1 MLSEIENVLSRE
13 GYRQYMVLKLYIN
26 DLADNNV
33 ELTSMY
39 KEHIDKHIRKLLDT
53 PKYIDAGFDVLVP
66 TYYTFSIED
75 INQIKINFSIKCEA
89 YLVHLDSS
97 NYGAHHT
104 GFYMYPRS
112 SLSKTYLRLAN
123 CVGIIDSGYRGN
135 LIGIFDKSNTLV
147 NSNEYVNQVK
157 KGERLVQICAPG
169 LVPIVPIL
177 VDEMDT
183 NTSRGEGGFGST
195 GK

>member
-1 MLSEIENVLSRE
+1 MLSEIENVLRRE
-13 GYRQYMVLKLYIN
+13 GYRQYMVLKVYIAN
-26 DLADNNV
+26 LDDV

-39 KEHIDKHIRKLLDT
+39 KEHIDKHIRKLLNT

-66 TYYTFSIED
+66 ELLSFSNKD
-75 INQIKINFSIKCEA
+75 ISKVKIDFGIKCEA

-97 NYGAHHT
+97 NYGSHHT

-112 SLSKTYLRLAN
+112 SLSKTDLRLAN

-135 LIGIFDKSNTLV
+135 LIGVFDKSCTSLIE
-147 NSNEYVNQVK
+147 SYEYFIQAE
-157 KGERLVQICAPG
+157 KGDRLVQICAPG
-169 LVPIVPIL
+169 LVPMVPIL
-177 VDEMDT
+177 VDEMYT

>member
-1 MLSEIENVLSRE
+1 MLSDIENVLRRE
-13 GYRQYMVLKLYIN
+13 GYKQYMIIKIYI
-26 DLADNNV
+26 DNPDNV

-39 KEHIDKHIRKLLDT
+39 TQHINNHIRKMLDT

-66 TYYTFSIED
+66 NSFSFPNTD
-75 INQIKINFSIKCEA
+75 ISQVKVNFGIKCEA
-89 YLVHLDSS
+89 YLVYLDSS
-97 NYGAHHT
+97 NYGSNHT

-112 SLSKTYLRLAN
+112 SLSKTPLRLAN

-135 LIGIFDKSNTLV
+135 LIGIFDKSNTLL
-147 NSNEYVNQVK
+147 NSSVPIYDVVK
-157 KGERLVQICAPG
+157 GDRLVQICAPG
-169 LVPIVPIL
+169 LVPIVPVL

>member
-1 MLSEIENVLSRE
+1 MLSEIENVLRRE
-13 GYRQYMVLKLYIN
+13 GYRQYMVLKLYIDNPN
-26 DLADNNV
+26 DV

-66 TYYTFSIED
+66 NSFSSINTD
-75 INQIKINFSIKCEA
+75 ISQVKINFGIKCEA
-89 YLVHLDSS
+89 YLVNLDSS
-97 NYGAHHT
+97 NYGSHHT

-135 LIGIFDKSNTLV
+135 LIGIFDKSSTALMDSYEFFIDV
-147 NSNEYVNQVK
+147 E

>member
-1 MLSEIENVLSRE
+1 MLSEIENVLRRE
-13 GYRQYMVLKLYIN
+13 GYGQYMVLKLYI
-26 DLADNNV
+26 DNPDDV
-33 ELTSMY
+33 KLTSMY
-39 KEHIDKHIRKLLDT
+39 KEHISKHIRKLLDT

-66 TYYTFSIED
+66 ELYSFVNTD
-75 INQIKINFSIKCEA
+75 ISQVKIDFGIKCEA

-97 NYGAHHT
+97 VYGGHHT

-112 SLSKTYLRLAN
+112 SLSKTPLRLAN

-147 NSNEYVNQVK
+147 NSYENVNQVK

>member
-1 MLSEIENVLSRE
+1 MLSDIESVLRRE
-13 GYRQYMVLKLYIN
+13 GYKQYMVLKLYIDNLN
-26 DLADNNV
+26 DV
-33 ELTSMY
+33 KLTSMY

-66 TYYTFSIED
+66 NYYTFSNTD
-75 INQIKINFSIKCEA
+75 ISQIKMNFGIKCEA
-89 YLVHLDSS
+89 YLVYLDSS
-97 NYGAHHT
+97 NYGSHHT

-135 LIGIFDKSNTLV
+135 LIGIFDKSNTLLY
-147 NSNEYVNQVK
+147 SNESIYDVV

-177 VDEMDT
+177 VDKMDT

>member
-1 MLSEIENVLSRE
+1 MLKDIENVLKIE
-13 GYRQYMVLKLYIN
+13 GYGQYMVLKVYI
-26 DLADNNV
+26 DNPDNV

-66 TYYTFSIED
+66 NSFSS
-75 INQIKINFSIKCEA
+75 INTNITQVKVNFGIKCEA

-97 NYGAHHT
+97 VYGAHHT

-123 CVGIIDSGYRGN
+123 SVGIIDSGYRGN
-135 LIGIFDKSNTLV
+135 LIGIFDKSCTALMDSYEFFIDV
-147 NSNEYVNQVK
+147 E

-169 LVPIVPIL
+169 LVPVVPIL

>member
-1 MLSEIENVLSRE
+1 
-13 GYRQYMVLKLYIN
+13 MVLKVYIDNLN
-26 DLADNNV
+26 DV
-33 ELTSMY
+33 KLTSMY

-53 PKYIDAGFDVLVP
+53 PKYIDAGFDILVP
-66 TYYTFSIED
+66 NYYTFSNID
-75 INQIKINFSIKCEA
+75 ISQVKINFGIKCEA

-97 NYGAHHT
+97 NYSSHHT

-147 NSNEYVNQVK
+147 NSYENVNEIVI
-157 KGERLVQICAPG
+157 GERLVQICAPG
-169 LVPIVPIL
+169 LVPVIPIL